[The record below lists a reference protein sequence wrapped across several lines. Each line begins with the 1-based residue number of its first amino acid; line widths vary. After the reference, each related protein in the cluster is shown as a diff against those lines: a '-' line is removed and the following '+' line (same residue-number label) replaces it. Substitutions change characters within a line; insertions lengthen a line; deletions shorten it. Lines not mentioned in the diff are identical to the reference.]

1 MHHGRR
7 RFRSAGVGHRCYEP
21 ERVLER
27 LEEYQ
32 RDLEQE
38 LADVAD
44 LIKRLKETSPRRSRS
59 EVPQRRWA
67 RPLPPLALAQT
78 FASSRS
84 FFVSSISFCATW
96 LGTSS

>member
-7 RFRSAGVGHRCYEP
+7 RRFGRPGVGHRFYEP

-44 LIKRLKETSPRRSRS
+44 LIKRLKESQ
-59 EVPQRRWA
+59 PQTA
-67 RPLPPLALAQT
+67 
-78 FASSRS
+78 
-84 FFVSSISFCATW
+84 
-96 LGTSS
+96 

>member
-1 MHHGRR
+1 MHHHGRR
-7 RFRSAGVGHRCYEP
+7 HFRHRGVGRRWYEP

-44 LIKRLKETSPRRSRS
+44 LIKRLKE
-59 EVPQRRWA
+59 PQ
-67 RPLPPLALAQT
+67 PQT
-78 FASSRS
+78 A
-84 FFVSSISFCATW
+84 
-96 LGTSS
+96 